1 MSVDTLAN
9 DRDRVSRQSYADKMR
24 EAAARNMYAFHPASD
39 PNVASQPRKAGI
51 AALEPQ
57 VDPTVTP
64 AQTEEANNVAEP
76 TVTPDKTEE
85 AKQPSFYSKF
95 LQMTTPPVSA
105 EEQARRTKAATA
117 ARGIGELGNAL
128 SALSNLTFAGVAPS
142 QTLPSTEKIGA
153 DITSWQD
160 KLKAE
165 RERYQQRGLEA
176 IARDYEIA
184 YRAAKDKEAREL
196 ADRTFNE
203 QMRQFNESLSRQ
215 DAKDEYQRNQDAIK
229 NAQEEK
235 RIRISQQNANTAS
248 KNADTRETTAQA
260 NQNYRTWKMG
270 GGGNSKNWRKP
281 VTSKDADGNEYTL
294 SIDTSMLDPM
304 NLQQIVDTL
313 PEELKS
319 KHKLT
324 GSVLDDM
331 AKQGY
336 DDRVAMAVGEA
347 IKEYGGSTYNLMSKL
362 GLIVEEKSLE
372 AAVKNGRTVVDLDNL

>member
-1 MSVDTLAN
+1 
-9 DRDRVSRQSYADKMR
+9 MR
-24 EAAARNMYAFHPASD
+24 EEAAKNMYAFHPASD

-57 VDPTVTP
+57 VTNNVVEPTVTP
-64 AQTEEANNVAEP
+64 AKTEEANNVAEP

-203 QMRQFNESLSRQ
+203 QMRQFNERMAS
-215 DAKDEYQRNQDAIK
+215 DKDWKEYQKEQQTIENARADKQLKIQQQQVNNATRNAAV
-229 NAQEEK
+229 NEAEEK
-235 RIRISQQNANTAS
+235 RKAEQYNAQYGDRKFFINGEWVTIPKDRWEGVVGSIYNNLPDEVKAKYETHIKNELGITTTSRKAPTRDAMDNAVRQYVEDPYVQNAILKAAGLEPVENVDAKEQPNS
-248 KNADTRETTAQA
+248 YGVID
-260 NQNYRTWKMG
+260 WKPKG
-270 GGGNSKNWRKP
+270 K
-281 VTSKDADGNEYTL
+281 
-294 SIDTSMLDPM
+294 
-304 NLQQIVDTL
+304 
-313 PEELKS
+313 
-319 KHKLT
+319 
-324 GSVLDDM
+324 
-331 AKQGY
+331 
-336 DDRVAMAVGEA
+336 
-347 IKEYGGSTYNLMSKL
+347 
-362 GLIVEEKSLE
+362 
-372 AAVKNGRTVVDLDNL
+372 